1 MVSEKSDTPDLP
13 RPPACHIWL
22 SAMRSL
28 AGTRLVYAPVLLGV
42 ALIVAMF
49 LVAESGH
56 SRLRDATVV
65 IAESQQRQA
74 QLSRYLQLLLEA
86 ETAQRGFLLTED
98 TRYLRQFDPAVKQLD
113 PLLDHIIQGFVQS
126 GLAEEVAKA
135 EQLRKLSG
143 VKLGEM
149 LGSLRLY
156 GESDLHAALAL
167 INTDIGEKS
176 MADIRS
182 VINELARNEGE
193 RVRAATDSWRH
204 DLRNSRLL
212 LAAATLL
219 SLVLI
224 VMVGAQFARDA
235 QRRERDRVELGERNR
250 ELDRVVKQRTAMLF
264 NLSSNLQQL
273 TEREKAALARE
284 LHDELGGLLVATK
297 IDVSWLRR
305 RCDDKTEGSALRW
318 DRVLRC
324 LDEGLDLKRRV
335 IENLRPTLLDNVGL
349 VAALRW
355 LVDETV
361 RRAGIACV
369 EEYAEPLPE
378 LPPDTRIA
386 VFRVVQECLTNVLKH
401 AQAKSV
407 DLAVTSNGQGLSV
420 TVRDDGV
427 GIDEQRIE
435 VPQAHGLL
443 GMRHRIEALGGEL
456 RIRSRGRGA
465 GTEIAFSLPGESA
478 RSNGG
483 GAVAMVALLALGMT
497 LAGCGDEPAVTADAA
512 PAPPPPATAEAPG
525 EMSYEVA
532 IAIAAANRNRDLKQC
547 DTGPVPARRN
557 CETKALA
564 EFEVQKASLEDLR
577 GNQP

>member
-1 MVSEKSDTPDLP
+1 
-13 RPPACHIWL
+13 
-22 SAMRSL
+22 MRSL
-28 AGTRLVYAPVLLGV
+28 AGTRLVYAPILVGV

-98 TRYLRQFDPAVKQLD
+98 TRYLRQFDPAVRQLD
-113 PLLDHIIQGFVQS
+113 PLLDQIIRGFEQS
-126 GLAEEVAKA
+126 SLAREVAKA

-176 MADIRS
+176 MADIHS
-182 VINELARNEGE
+182 IIDELAGIEGA
-193 RVRAATDSWRH
+193 RVRAAAESWRE
-204 DLRNSRLL
+204 DLRSSRLL

-224 VMVGAQFARDA
+224 VMSGVLFARDV
-235 QRRERDRVELGERNR
+235 QRRERDRAELGVRNK
-250 ELDRVVKQRTAMLF
+250 ELDRVVRQRTAMLF
-264 NLSSNLQQL
+264 DLSSNLQQL

-305 RCDDKTEGSALRW
+305 RCDDGTEGSALRW

-361 RRAGIACV
+361 RRAGIGCT
-369 EEYAEPLPE
+369 EDYAEPLPE

-386 VFRVVQECLTNVLKH
+386 VFRVVQECLMNILKH

-407 DLAVTSNGQGLSV
+407 SLAVATDGEGLAVSI
-420 TVRDDGV
+420 RDDGI

-435 VPQAHGLL
+435 APQAHGLL
-443 GMRHRIEALGGEL
+443 GMRHRVQALGGEL
-456 RIRSRGRGA
+456 RIHSPGKGRG
-465 GTEIAFSLPGESA
+465 TEVAFALPGENK
-478 RSNGG
+478 RRNGG
-483 GAVAMVALLALGMT
+483 SEMAVAMLLAGVLFF
-497 LAGCGDEPAVTADAA
+497 AGCDDAPGKTVEVA
-512 PAPPPPATAEAPG
+512 PASPPATAVPAPAVT
-525 EMSYEVA
+525 SYEVA
-532 IAIAAANRNRDLKQC
+532 IAIAAANRNHDLKDC
-547 DTGPVPARRN
+547 DAAPAAERKDCRAAV
-557 CETKALA
+557 ETEWEAAKD
-564 EFEVQKASLEDLR
+564 SLEDLR
-577 GNQP
+577 GNQS